1 MTFPQ
6 DASLNSYQITGH
18 LSVPAVIRNQ
28 NVSVSDGSYSTLE
41 SDLQVIELNLEIV
54 IVIIITVTDTK
65 ERVSDSFASP
75 LHVESDV
82 LLLIHCISTT
92 QGMNTAS
99 ILYQL

>member
-1 MTFPQ
+1 M
-6 DASLNSYQITGH
+6 
-18 LSVPAVIRNQ
+18 IRNQ

-75 LHVESDV
+75 LHVEFDV
-82 LLLIHCISTT
+82 LLLRVT
-92 QGMNTAS
+92 
-99 ILYQL
+99 LY